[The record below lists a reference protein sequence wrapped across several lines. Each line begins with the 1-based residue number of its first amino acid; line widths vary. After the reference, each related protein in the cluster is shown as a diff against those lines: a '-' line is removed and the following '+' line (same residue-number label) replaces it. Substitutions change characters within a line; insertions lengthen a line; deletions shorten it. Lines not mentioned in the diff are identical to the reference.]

1 MKLQKIMAAVF
12 PHQEAVLDTN
22 ADHGL
27 AHGLAHGLPERLGLL
42 ATAAG
47 TSTCVLIH
55 QFSTCDALI

>member
-1 MKLQKIMAAVF
+1 MAAVF